1 MEQEIFYNQEK
12 KDITVIGAAIIDILA
27 GPVSPDVFRAGSW
40 PVDTIRLSFGG
51 DALNEA
57 AILAKFGKNVELV
70 SKVGLD
76 DAGERVLDYMERLG
90 LSADSMVMED
100 GLETSMNLVL
110 VDGNGERSFLTNPA
124 GSLRRLTLQDVET
137 YLDGAAD
144 LVSFAGMF
152 VSPLLDLAAMEQIFC
167 KVKQKPGRTLAV
179 DMTKAKNGERLED
192 LKRLLPYIDYMF
204 PNEAEIALLTG
215 QTDPAVNARLLV
227 EAGVSCAVV
236 KCGGR
241 GCLIC
246 TADASYQIPAYPVKT
261 VTDTTGA
268 GDCFAAGF
276 LWALSEGMELEACGR
291 FACAAASCA
300 VESMGATEG
309 ICSLK
314 EPLRR
319 FSETLPELCYS
330 SLPSEKPAVL

>member
-1 MEQEIFYNQEK
+1 MKMEQEIFYNQKK
-12 KDITVIGAAIIDILA
+12 KDLTIIGAAIIDILA
-27 GPVSPDVFRAGSW
+27 GPITPDVFRTGSQ

-57 AILAKFGKNVELV
+57 AILAKFGKNVELI

-76 DAGERVLDYMERLG
+76 DAGERVLDFMERLG
-90 LSADSMVMED
+90 MPTDSVVIED
-100 GLETSMNLVL
+100 GLATSMNLVL
-110 VDGNGERSFLTNPA
+110 VDENGERCFLTNPA
-124 GSLRRLTLQDVET
+124 GSLRRLSLQDIET
-137 YLDGAAD
+137 YLDSAAD

-152 VSPLLDLAAMEQIFC
+152 VSPQLDIPAMEHMFRII
-167 KVKQKPGRTLAV
+167 KQKTGRTLAV

-192 LKRLLPYIDYMF
+192 LKGLLPYIDYIF
-204 PNEAEIALLTG
+204 PNEAEISLLTG

-227 EAGVSCAVV
+227 QAGVSCAVV
-236 KCGGR
+236 KCAGK

-246 TADASYQIPAYPVKT
+246 TADGTLPIPAYPVET

-276 LWALSEGMELEACGR
+276 LWALSEGMSLEACGK

-300 VESMGATEG
+300 VETMGATEG
-309 ICSLK
+309 ISSLE

-319 FSETLPELCYS
+319 FSAYW
-330 SLPSEKPAVL
+330 K